1 MEGTWRSFF
10 IFLLTKSLAS
20 TENDIKE
27 NIPLQTL
34 SCHNDFRSRIICQWE
49 EVAEA
54 QRYLNLTLYRQQFND
69 PSNPVSCAPE
79 ENTTLPT
86 CQFQSCVPRSCLI
99 LQDIFVT
106 SQRDIFSFKT
116 DPPLQVQLNLSLIR
130 NVVPPAPKNLKI
142 MENGTKAFLLSWEM
156 PQSWNRSL
164 QEFLGGL
171 KFKVAYKRQW
181 ESWEEA
187 STMDSSTSHV
197 LLEYDRLIPD
207 NPYVARVQAILSRG
221 YSSSWS
227 HEFSWNSQEGNAAQP
242 KNLQCFFDGHKQL
255 ECTWEVRA
263 EITSSVTFG
272 LLYKAGSHE
281 AKECIPVYKERILG
295 SPYIRYRCQIEVQE
309 PIDQSQYTVTVQSKA
324 EKRLPSHRHIQP
336 PKPVITVKK
345 TENDHW
351 LQWKTPIAP
360 YHNIVYGY
368 QVQYRTSMQTWE
380 EAHNE
385 TLKIISEMSIS
396 ETSLKPDTQYFARVR
411 TRVEPESSSYSG
423 TWSEWS
429 EECSWKTGRVFPAWI
444 PGLMLIIITLVIL
457 LGFWFCYTFGIRLKT
472 DWENRIPNPSKS
484 NLFQKKNQKIRIP
497 GNLFTFSQESPWEK
511 ERKCSVFRVDW
522 MDSEENGSL
531 VSHLTTVAPQ
541 DACSLY
547 SDSEPHEALG
557 ILPDENLN
565 LSSSCKVPQPSTPTK
580 DLASGFDFNGPYLR
594 LPQSHSLPNVSGQMG
609 PCQAD
614 GSKKQPCG
622 SLEYFCLPQSGKG
635 GLVLVAKSAKP
646 GSNTKEKETL
656 SGLPSNRE
664 AETCPP
670 REQNAHPS
678 GKLRQENN
686 LNQLAA
692 SSKAP
697 MKLAGGS
704 GYIAPEDLVL
714 GSEKAESLP
723 SPSTP
728 PLPCSAPESSLD
740 LGSLP
745 VPSPERL
752 ALEGYVEAPA
762 NMISAEAPPENPSP
776 SPVGPS
782 APNLTDVQQEDTIT
796 VFHPDGPIVL
806 QQIGDYCF
814 FPSQG
819 QSGSPGNSPEKM
831 VKPQDVKGKEPP
843 GQPLPPMPAIQFFK
857 AMKHQDYLVL
867 PTWDG
872 NRSGQVC

>member
-1 MEGTWRSFF
+1 MAVTWRSLF
-10 IFLLTKSLAS
+10 IFLLTKSWAS
-20 TENDIKE
+20 TESDIKE

-34 SCHNDFRSRIICQWE
+34 NCHNDFTSRIICQWE
-49 EVAEA
+49 EVADA
-54 QRYLNLTLYRQQFND
+54 QRYLNLTLYHQEFNYS
-69 PSNPVSCAPE
+69 PNPISCEPG

-86 CQFQSCVPRSCLI
+86 CQFQSCIPRSCLI
-99 LQDIFVT
+99 HQKIFST
-106 SQRDIFSFKT
+106 SQQDIFSFKT
-116 DPPLQVQLNLSLIR
+116 DPPLQVQLNLSLTR
-130 NVVPPAPKNLKI
+130 NVLPPAPENLKI
-142 MENGTKAFLLSWEM
+142 LKNGTKVFLLSWEM
-156 PQSWNRSL
+156 PQSWNQSL

-171 KFKVAYKRQW
+171 KFKVAYKRRW

-187 STMDSSTSHV
+187 STMDSSESHV

-207 NPYVARVQAILSRG
+207 DPYVARVRAISSGG
-221 YSSSWS
+221 YSSPWS

-255 ECTWEVRA
+255 GCTWEVRA

-281 AKECIPVYKERILG
+281 AKECIPVYKERIPG
-295 SPYIRYRCQIEVQE
+295 SPYIRYRCQIEVQD
-309 PIDQSQYTVTVQSKA
+309 PINQSQYTVTVQSKG
-324 EKRLPSHRHIQP
+324 EKRLPSCSHIQP
-336 PKPVITVKK
+336 LKPVITVKK
-345 TENDHW
+345 MENSYY
-351 LQWKTPIAP
+351 LQWKKPIP
-360 YHNIVYGY
+360 EIGQNY
-368 QVQYRTSMQTWE
+368 QVQYRTSTQTWE
-380 EAHNE
+380 EAHSE
-385 TLKIISEMSIS
+385 ILKIILEMSIS

-411 TRVEPESSSYSG
+411 ARVEQSHYSG

-429 EECSWKTGRVFPAWI
+429 EECSWKTERVFPPWI
-444 PGLMLIIITLVIL
+444 LGLMLIIITLLML
-457 LGFWFCYTFGIRLKT
+457 LGAWFCYTFGVRMKT

-484 NLFQKKNQKIRIP
+484 NLFQKKNQKIKIP
-497 GNLFTFSQESPWEK
+497 GNFFTFSQER
-511 ERKCSVFRVDW
+511 ERKCSVSRMDW
-522 MDSEENGSL
+522 MDSEENGSS

-541 DACSLY
+541 DTCSVS
-547 SDSEPHEALG
+547 SDPEPHEALG
-557 ILPDENLN
+557 LLPDGDLN
-565 LSSSCKVPQPSTPTK
+565 LSSSCKVPQPNTPTK
-580 DLASGFDFNGPYLR
+580 DPESGFDFNGPYLR

-622 SLEYFCLPQSGKG
+622 SLEYFCLPQSGQG
-635 GLVLVAKSAKP
+635 GLVPVAKSAKP
-646 GSNTKEKETL
+646 GSDTKEKETL

-664 AETCPP
+664 AEPCPP
-670 REQNAHPS
+670 REQDGPPS
-678 GKLRQENN
+678 GELRQENN
-686 LNQLAA
+686 LSQLAA

-697 MKLAGGS
+697 LKLAGGS

-728 PLPCSAPESSLD
+728 PLTCSVPESSLD

-745 VPSPERL
+745 FPSPEKL

-762 NMISAEAPPENPSP
+762 SMISTEAPPENPSS

-782 APNLTDVQQEDTIT
+782 APNLTDAQQEETIT

-819 QSGSPGNSPEKM
+819 QPVSSSNSPEKM
-831 VKPQDVKGKEPP
+831 AKPQDVKGKEPP
-843 GQPLPPMPAIQFFK
+843 GQPLSPMPAIQFFK

-872 NRSGQVC
+872 NRPGQVC

>member
-1 MEGTWRSFF
+1 MEGTWRSLF
-10 IFLLTKSLAS
+10 IFLLTKSCTS
-20 TENDIKE
+20 TESDIKE

-34 SCHNDFRSRIICQWE
+34 NCHNDFTSRIICQWE
-49 EVAEA
+49 EVADA
-54 QRYLNLTLYRQQFND
+54 QRYLNLTLYRQEYSSY
-69 PSNPVSCAPE
+69 PPNPVSCEPG
-79 ENTTLPT
+79 ENITFPT
-86 CQFQSCVPRSCLI
+86 CQFQSCIPRSCLI
-99 LQDIFVT
+99 RQTIFVS
-106 SQRDIFSFKT
+106 SQKDIFSFRT
-116 DPPLQVQLNLSLIR
+116 DPPLQVQLNLNLTQ
-130 NVVPPAPKNLKI
+130 NVLPPAPENLKI
-142 MENGTKAFLLSWEM
+142 MKNGTKAFLLSWEM
-156 PQSWNRSL
+156 PQSWNQSL

-171 KFKVAYKRQW
+171 KFKVAYKRRW

-187 STMDSSTSHV
+187 STMDSSEAHV
-197 LLEYDRLIPD
+197 LLEYDHLIPND
-207 NPYVARVQAILSRG
+207 PYVARVRAISSAG
-221 YSSSWS
+221 YSSPWS

-255 ECTWEVRA
+255 SCTWEVRA

-295 SPYIRYRCQIEVQE
+295 SPYIRYRCQTEVQD
-309 PIDQSQYTVTVQSKA
+309 PINQSQYTVTVQSKA
-324 EKRLPSHRHIQP
+324 EKHLRSHSHIQP
-336 PKPVITVKK
+336 SKPVIMVKK
-345 TENDHW
+345 MENSYY
-351 LQWKTPIAP
+351 LQWKKPLP
-360 YHNIVYGY
+360 ELVQKY
-368 QVQYRTSMQTWE
+368 QVQYRTSTQTWE

-385 TLKIISEMSIS
+385 TLKIILEMSIS
-396 ETSLKPDTQYFARVR
+396 KTSLKPDTQYFARVR
-411 TRVEPESSSYSG
+411 ARVEQSHYSG

-429 EECSWKTGRVFPAWI
+429 EECSWKTERVFPSWI
-444 PGLMLIIITLVIL
+444 LGLLLIIITLLML
-457 LGFWFCYTFGIRLKT
+457 LGAWFCYTLGVRLKK

-484 NLFQKKNQKIRIP
+484 NLFQKKNQKIKLP
-497 GNLFTFSQESPWEK
+497 GNLFTFSQESPWER
-511 ERKCSVFRVDW
+511 ERKCSVCRVDW
-522 MDSEENGSL
+522 MDSEENGSS
-531 VSHLTTVAPQ
+531 VSHLTTVDPQ
-541 DACSLY
+541 DACSLS
-547 SDSEPHEALG
+547 SDPEPHEALG
-557 ILPDENLN
+557 LLPDGDLS
-565 LSSSCKVPQPSTPTK
+565 LSSSCKVPQPNTLTK
-580 DLASGFDFNGPYLR
+580 DPASGFDFNGPYLR

-622 SLEYFCLPQSGKG
+622 SLEYFCLPQSGQG
-635 GLVLVAKSAKP
+635 GLVPVAKSAKP
-646 GSNTKEKETL
+646 GSDTKEKETL

-664 AETCPP
+664 AELCPL
-670 REQNAHPS
+670 REQDGPPP
-678 GKLRQENN
+678 GELRQENN
-686 LNQLAA
+686 LSQLAA

-697 MKLAGGS
+697 LKLAGGS

-762 NMISAEAPPENPSP
+762 SMISAEAPPEHLSP
-776 SPVGPS
+776 SPVGTS
-782 APNLTDVQQEDTIT
+782 APNLTDAQQKETIT
-796 VFHPDGPIVL
+796 VLHPDGPIVL

-819 QSGSPGNSPEKM
+819 QPVSPGNSPEKM
-831 VKPQDVKGKEPP
+831 AKPQDVKGKEPP

-872 NRSGQVC
+872 NRPGQVC